1 VCLDGLEEE
10 EMSAMDFDG
19 VNGKLLGCL
28 QSLAV
33 TSTKK
38 ASQQSKTTDREG
50 VCMYTLVQ

>member
-1 VCLDGLEEE
+1 MCLDELEEE

-33 TSTKK
+33 MTSSKK
-38 ASQQSKTTDREG
+38 ASQQSKTTDRDG
-50 VCMYTLVQ
+50 V